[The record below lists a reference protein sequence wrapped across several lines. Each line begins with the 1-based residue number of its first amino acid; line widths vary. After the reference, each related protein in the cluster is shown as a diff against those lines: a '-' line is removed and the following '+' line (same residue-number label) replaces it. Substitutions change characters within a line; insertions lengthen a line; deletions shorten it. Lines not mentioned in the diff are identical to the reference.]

1 MAKDIYHDTVRTA
14 LEKDGW
20 TITQDPLRLTIG
32 GRGVYVD
39 LGAEKLI
46 VAEREGRKIAVEI
59 KSFIGASPVKDLEAA
74 LGQYILYEDILARN
88 QPDRTIYLAVH
99 EEVYLDFFTEEIVQ
113 LVLENKRMKVIV
125 FDPIKEVVIEWIE

>member
-88 QPDRTIYLAVH
+88 QPGRTLYLAVH
-99 EEVYLDFFTEEIVQ
+99 EEVYLDF
-113 LVLENKRMKVIV
+113 LLKRLCNLSSKTNA
-125 FDPIKEVVIEWIE
+125 